1 MIDLSLH
8 KTCFDIDSK
17 KDGIVICKDLYNTSK
32 YTLNNKSSFE
42 ISKIKIDNCVF
53 KTKDGFKC
61 DYLLKSV
68 KHNKTEHLYL
78 IELKGKQILKAV
90 AQIDE
95 TLKKLNITNKSA
107 KQVFGR
113 IVPTGSY
120 SPDTRSKE
128 FKKLDE
134 KFRKLNGNLKCQ
146 TKNEDTI

>member
-17 KDGIVICKDLYNTSK
+17 KDSIVICKDLHNTSK
-32 YTLNNKSSFE
+32 YILNNNSSFE

-53 KTKDGFKC
+53 KTEYGLKC
-61 DYLLKSV
+61 DYLLKSI
-68 KHNKTEHLYL
+68 KQNKTEHLYL

-90 AQIDE
+90 SQINE
-95 TLKKLNITNKSA
+95 TLKKLKITNQSA
-107 KQVFGR
+107 NNVFGR

-134 KFRKLNGNLKCQ
+134 KFRNLNGNLKCQ